1 MNLDWLNRL
10 AQAINLTPQQP
21 KKYVAQI
28 AANLDP
34 NNPMR
39 PRLEAMTGTPTWQ
52 ALQMAMNWEEAKR
65 NYELAQ
71 AQLDLARERFNAET
85 IDVTPEM
92 FAEYDPNNLNARV
105 LAANPGRR
113 SLNVVAA
120 INATEEAL
128 RRQAQQRAAN
138 EELLRT
144 LQPYEA
150 QLKSTPQ
157 GALLWNIL
165 TNPGVVPDEQ
175 YINYYGRAGD
185 VIQGGINR
193 AAQSKAAENI
203 VSQMPEG
210 PVRNI
215 VQQLAPLVS
224 QPGGE
229 NLLPTIYQAAINSIP
244 QPQQPLSPLDEA
256 RIKHLNAQTWR
267 IYNPLQDNNENTE
280 FNFWSR
286 FGFRNQNEAT
296 KFASDLERAY
306 DLEAKRNGGK
316 YVEDF
321 NGEGRW
327 VFPKG
332 KATPSLNNW
341 ISKTYGPETL
351 RRYLAVKTGNPEYLD
366 MTRSLTGLQTP
377 GLIQDEWDLAA
388 DQLVTQFGSY
398 QMALKYAK
406 DNNYDQRLIAA
417 LERRARILQSRKKK

>member
-1 MNLDWLNRL
+1 MNEWDLLTQLLGGQTSLPKSRYIFRENPFAQSPMDGLGLNLPLDIGSLQTSQPLLEISGLQFNQPAVFDPSEAIRRIDQTNANLQAAISASSQPAAEPNKWEKFKNFMGQYGPLIFAGLGALTGDVMYGSAAQNWLNAKEMERQRKLQEQQIAEEQRRWQL
-10 AQAINLTPQQP
+10 AQ
-21 KKYVAQI
+21 
-28 AANLDP
+28 
-34 NNPMR
+34 
-39 PRLEAMTGTPTWQ
+39 
-52 ALQMAMNWEEAKR
+52 
-65 NYELAQ
+65 
-71 AQLDLARERFNAET
+71 DL
-85 IDVTPEM
+85 
-92 FAEYDPNNLNARV
+92 
-105 LAANPGRR
+105 
-113 SLNVVAA
+113 
-120 INATEEAL
+120 
-128 RRQAQQRAAN
+128 AN
-138 EELLRT
+138 EERLYRRYRD
-144 LQPYEA
+144 QV
-150 QLKSTPQ
+150 S
-157 GALLWNIL
+157 
-165 TNPGVVPDEQ
+165 D
-175 YINYYGRAGD
+175 
-185 VIQGGINR
+185 NR
-193 AAQSKAAENI
+193 AAEDMAWKREWMADERDYNRWRD
-203 VSQMPEG
+203 V
-210 PVRNI
+210 
-215 VQQLAPLVS
+215 VQDERYADETAYRRSRDQIQDERYWDAVNY
-224 QPGGE
+224 E
-229 NLLPTIYQAAINSIP
+229 RK
-244 QPQQPLSPLDEA
+244 LSPLDEA

-267 IYNPLQDNNENTE
+267 IYNPLQDNNKNTE
-280 FNFWSR
+280 FNFWSQ

-377 GLIQDEWDLAA
+377 GLIRDEWDLAA